1 MTHEEL
7 LKKREQVLLKLMED
21 PMYQPMRLR
30 EIALFLDVPKS
41 KRRDLEETLDA
52 LVREGRIRI
61 SKSGKYGK
69 PEKEEKEG
77 IFTANAKGF
86 GFVRI
91 PGEEHDV
98 FIPRDKTRGALQG
111 DANRSLSSPKEQWI
125 AREIPLLP
133 KTLPMLSRN
142 VPAKT
147 RESPSWA
154 TSNEVVPPRPMTA
167 GCRPCLATPRFKRS
181 LIPQIPMLPRFWACG
196 TTA

>member
-77 IFTANAKGF
+77 IFAANAKGF

-91 PGEEHDV
+91 PGEEHRPHSDSARAAARA
-98 FIPRDKTRGALQG
+98 PRGTRRGDRGARCEPSG
-111 DANRSLSSPKEQWI
+111 R
-125 AREIPLLP
+125 LLP
-133 KTLPMLSRN
+133 ARK
-142 VPAKT
+142 
-147 RESPSWA
+147 
-154 TSNEVVPPRPMTA
+154 
-167 GCRPCLATPRFKRS
+167 
-181 LIPQIPMLPRFWACG
+181 
-196 TTA
+196 